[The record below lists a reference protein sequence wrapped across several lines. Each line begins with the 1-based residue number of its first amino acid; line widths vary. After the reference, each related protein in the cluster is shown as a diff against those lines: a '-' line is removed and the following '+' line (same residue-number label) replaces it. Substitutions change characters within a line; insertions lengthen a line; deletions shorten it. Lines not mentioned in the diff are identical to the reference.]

1 MLENGKG
8 IRPIKSQILVVSRR
22 YSSNISVA
30 SLIPSKL
37 DERQDPGLTLVELEP
52 SSTGT
57 QKGREKVLPLMIK
70 GDIVTPLRTSS
81 VVNRARRSEHCL
93 QTHTYTHT
101 HTQNTRA
108 HSAPHTYIYT
118 AHICRVYNFRW
129 KQIKVGKR
137 LLITDLSFHVNGQFL
152 NKGCSML
159 LNTIGWAK
167 KFFWVFPITC
177 NVQTQM
183 KFLVNPVFPV

>member
-81 VVNRARRSEHCL
+81 VVDRARRSEHCL
-93 QTHTYTHT
+93 QTHTYTPTHIHKTHVHTVHPT
-101 HTQNTRA
+101 HTYTQPI
-108 HSAPHTYIYT
+108 SAGSI
-118 AHICRVYNFRW
+118 ILDESRS
-129 KQIKVGKR
+129 K
-137 LLITDLSFHVNGQFL
+137 
-152 NKGCSML
+152 
-159 LNTIGWAK
+159 
-167 KFFWVFPITC
+167 
-177 NVQTQM
+177 
-183 KFLVNPVFPV
+183 